1 MIKRQFLRL
10 IAPLKSAIEKKHRN
24 FVASSALI
32 QLLPLITAPIIARL
46 YSPYDFGIYAV
57 YYAIAIIIS
66 SISTLAF
73 HNAILTEK
81 RNSSI
86 KIATLISLMFSLI
99 INSVFF
105 LSVLLIEESSL
116 SILLGDGI
124 IPYVGILPIT
134 TFLAS
139 SYLILYTLAIRYEYY
154 SLLGNNKIILGVSTM
169 SLQILIGIIG
179 FGAAGFIAAN
189 IIGYAIAIFL
199 LLRVSFSILFKAS
212 ILPRWSQTIFV
223 YIKNKKLVYYTMP
236 SNLINTV
243 TTQVPELMINKLFG
257 AEAVG
262 QYSLA
267 NRMINLPLSFISSS
281 VQDIF
286 RQKSSR
292 EMQDTG
298 NCSSAFDSFLLLM
311 ICLSALLVIP
321 LVIVM
326 PYIFPIIFGNQ
337 WQESGL
343 LIQAMSFL
351 IVTRFISSPLS
362 YVWIVKRKEAHD
374 LLWQIGLFVISII
387 AFVITTYSDLVDKL
401 YFTLFLYSC
410 LSSLWYIFCITVSFR
425 FSRHKS

>member
-10 IAPLKSAIEKKHRN
+10 ISPLKSAIEKKHRN

-81 RNSSI
+81 RHSSI

-105 LSVLLIEESSL
+105 LSVILIEDSYL

-139 SYLILYTLAIRYEYY
+139 SYLILYTLAIRCEYY
-154 SLLGNNKIILGVSTM
+154 SLLGSNKIILGISTM

-189 IIGYAIAIFL
+189 IIGYSIAIFL
-199 LLRVSFSILFKAS
+199 MLRVSFNILFEAS
-212 ILPRWSQTIFV
+212 VFPKWSQTIFV
-223 YIKNKKLVYYTMP
+223 LIKNRKLVYYTMP
-236 SNLINTV
+236 SNLINTL

-267 NRMINLPLSFISSS
+267 NRMINMPLSFISSS

-292 EMQDTG
+292 ETQDTG
-298 NCSSAFDSFLLLM
+298 NCSSTFDSFLLLM
-311 ICLSALLVIP
+311 ICLSVLLVIP

-326 PYIFPIIFGNQ
+326 PYIFPIIFGNK

-374 LLWQIGLFVISII
+374 LLWQTGLFAISII
-387 AFVITTYSDLVDKL
+387 SFVITAYSELVDKL

-425 FSRHKS
+425 FSRQRS